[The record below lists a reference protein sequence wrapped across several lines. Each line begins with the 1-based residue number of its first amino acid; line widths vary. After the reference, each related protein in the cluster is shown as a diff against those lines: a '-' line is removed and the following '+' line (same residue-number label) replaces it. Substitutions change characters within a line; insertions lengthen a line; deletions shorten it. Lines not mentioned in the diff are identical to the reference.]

1 MTRTLFSIFL
11 LIPAVFSASS
21 TIHKLS
27 SFVNTVATPIPGV
40 LDGSKIYLSSRDK
53 AAYLGRITL
62 TTQGASKT
70 LLNLLNDFDDAGL
83 PKGWTVNSDLTI
95 ATTNSE
101 GLTKNLTG
109 ELLFVTPT
117 MAKDPNFLVVPA
129 RSAMTLDRSTA
140 KDTTIVFLAA
150 HAQNADGVPDYAGF
164 NHIRVENIAQ
174 PPGTTLSFYRYLPN
188 DNYQDVTNL
197 DTIQRRIFSNPL
209 SYFVDGT
216 MQSTFFTQIDPLQFS
231 QSSVWFRGVGG
242 FKLNVSDSYV
252 DTSAIQTGAVTVTG
266 MSNNQLGSVN
276 SNVNFMSAGDNRMGT
291 SGYVVTTELFGD
303 SQLGLQ
309 LKGQGT
315 LSSTVQVNGTT
326 IGKQEAQ
333 NWPASSLQLMPS
345 NAFIGIYYTQYFNTD
360 NGPITTAVPSTASP
374 APSASS
380 SAAPNPSSTT
390 NNPGNP
396 SSVSTTSSYQST
408 SPSVETTT
416 KFASTSFIMLSVIAT
431 LLHNALNV

>member
-27 SFVNTVATPIPGV
+27 SFNNTVATPIKDV

-62 TTQGASKT
+62 STQGASKT

-83 PKGWTVNSDLTI
+83 PRGWTVNSDLTI
-95 ATTNSE
+95 STTNSE

-109 ELLFVTPT
+109 ELLIVTPT

-129 RSAMTLDRSTA
+129 RSAMQLDRSTA
-140 KDTTIVFLAA
+140 TDTTIVFLAA
-150 HAQNADGVPDYAGF
+150 HSQNTDGVPNYAGF

-209 SYFVDGT
+209 SYFVGGA
-216 MQSTFFTQIDPLQFS
+216 MQSTFFTQIDPIQFS

-252 DTSAIQTGAVTVTG
+252 DTATIQTGAVTVTG
-266 MSNNQLGSVN
+266 MSNNQLGSIN
-276 SNVNFMSAGDNRMGT
+276 SQVKFMFAGDTRMGT
-291 SGYVVTTELFGD
+291 SGYVLTTELFGD
-303 SQLGLQ
+303 SHLALQ
-309 LKGQGT
+309 LNGQGT
-315 LSSTVQVNGTT
+315 LSSTVQYNGTS
-326 IGKQEAQ
+326 INNQEAQ
-333 NWPASSLQLMPS
+333 SWPALSLQLMPS
-345 NAFIGIYYTQYFNTD
+345 NAFIGNYFTQYFNTD
-360 NGPITTAVPSTASP
+360 NGPIITSASSTASP
-374 APSASS
+374 PPSVSS

-390 NNPGNP
+390 NNPGN
-396 SSVSTTSSYQST
+396 SSSAPTTSSYQST

-416 KFASTSFIMLSVIAT
+416 KFSSTSFIMLSVIAT
-431 LLHNALNV
+431 LLHNALNF